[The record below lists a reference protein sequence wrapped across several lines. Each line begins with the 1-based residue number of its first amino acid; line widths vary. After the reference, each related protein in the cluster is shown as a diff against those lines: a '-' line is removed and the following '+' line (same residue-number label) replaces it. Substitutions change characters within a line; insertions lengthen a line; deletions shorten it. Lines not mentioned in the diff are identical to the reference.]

1 MGLGRKLY
9 RHMYQYG
16 PEGER
21 QLSAFRELRGSVWL
35 ECRERGRGEEKRLE
49 REIGALLRIFFLYSK
64 SIGAI
69 ESFGAKY
76 VCVHMWR
83 EIWPIWY
90 LQEIFLTGVLRMGW
104 RVQEWLWET
113 RSEEALHLSQWEIML
128 GKAGVVMAEMRDEG
142 GWDI

>member
-1 MGLGRKLY
+1 MAPKV
-9 RHMYQYG
+9 
-16 PEGER
+16 
-21 QLSAFRELRGSVWL
+21 RGSLVLL
-35 ECRERGRGEEKRLE
+35 ENWEAQYDLNVESGEEKRLE

-90 LQEIFLTGVLRMGW
+90 LQEIFLTVVLRMGW
-104 RVQEWLWET
+104 RVQEWLWGNQFRGGFAFVPVGNNVEQ
-113 RSEEALHLSQWEIML
+113 SWSSD
-128 GKAGVVMAEMRDEG
+128 GRDEG
-142 GWDI
+142 MREVEIVRR